1 MSTTRTRL
9 TAAALAAV
17 LALSACAGESAPEAA
32 PEPAAAS
39 GAPDP
44 GTSDLGTS
52 TPASRAEDWPR
63 TVSVGG
69 AELTLDAPPARIVA
83 TSTEVGDLA
92 LELVG
97 HERVAAVSAGSATEG
112 TGNQLDAA
120 RRVATVLPAGND
132 PDPEKLLS
140 LEPDLVLLV
149 GRHAGEHDVAALLA
163 GSGVPTV
170 AFEPTDFATPDDVI
184 GTVTELGRAL
194 GADGQAT
201 AITDRIRAQVDEA
214 RDRASRAADAPRT
227 VVLMARGGRPM
238 LMGAHSAT
246 TRLVELA
253 GGTSVAA
260 ESGWTQAISADPEA
274 IVAAAPEVILVQDF
288 RDQGLAPF
296 QELLD
301 NPALAQVPAVASG
314 RVHLVDAETT
324 SGTAGSRIGEGL
336 LAIVDV
342 LHPGA

>member
-1 MSTTRTRL
+1 MITTRTRL

-39 GAPDP
+39 GAPASAAPAPDA
-44 GTSDLGTS
+44 S
-52 TPASRAEDWPR
+52 ASRAEDWPR

>member
-1 MSTTRTRL
+1 MITTRTRL

-44 GTSDLGTS
+44 GTSDLDTS

-132 PDPEKLLS
+132 PDTEKLLS

-149 GRHAGEHDVAALLA
+149 GRHAGEHDALLQQGWHIRTWKA
-163 GSGVPTV
+163 GG
-170 AFEPTDFATPDDVI
+170 
-184 GTVTELGRAL
+184 GYAL
-194 GADGQAT
+194 T
-201 AITDRIRAQVDEA
+201 DEA
-214 RDRASRAADAPRT
+214 IANAKSETLWCSPHCMPQAQEPASHDLFAE
-227 VVLMARGGRPM
+227 V
-238 LMGAHSAT
+238 AH
-246 TRLVELA
+246 
-253 GGTSVAA
+253 G
-260 ESGWTQAISADPEA
+260 
-274 IVAAAPEVILVQDF
+274 
-288 RDQGLAPF
+288 
-296 QELLD
+296 
-301 NPALAQVPAVASG
+301 
-314 RVHLVDAETT
+314 
-324 SGTAGSRIGEGL
+324 
-336 LAIVDV
+336 
-342 LHPGA
+342 